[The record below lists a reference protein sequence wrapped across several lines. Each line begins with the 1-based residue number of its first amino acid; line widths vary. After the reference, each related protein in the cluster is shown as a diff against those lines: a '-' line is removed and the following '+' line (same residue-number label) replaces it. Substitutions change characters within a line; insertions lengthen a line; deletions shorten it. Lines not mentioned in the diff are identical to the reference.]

1 MWIAGTRARWGWLA
15 LGALVVVMLGRSL
28 PAASDAPDQA
38 RLTDWREALNRLVNS
53 DDFNTRQK
61 VYDRLERIGDARLMP
76 TLKAYMY
83 GTLGRHDG
91 QIVLYGQ
98 QQQVDGQ
105 GQVYPLL
112 DPFTRDP
119 IVGSDGKPVYAESM
133 NNMLRA
139 RRRDRQPLMQLRSAL
154 ALKHP
159 DPAERRQA
167 IIEAGN
173 EADPAKLD
181 ILKQMRSQS
190 PGGDNATVLR
200 ESIARIELA
209 NGDRSTKIAAAKVLG
224 DIGSSAAGR
233 SLREALST
241 AKDNE
246 DAPLIKAL
254 ERAIGQVNWHQTML
268 QWLTYTFTGLSEG
281 SILVLMGLGLA
292 IIFGLMGIINMAHGE
307 FMMAGAMTTYV
318 SAGFFAS
325 YMPDYFNWYLI
336 LAIPGSFLMAG
347 VIGWLCEVSV
357 VHRLYRR
364 PLDSLL
370 ATVGISFVLIQFG
383 RVLFGNNLSVDSPDW
398 LVGVWQ
404 VSRDFS
410 LPVNRIYILGVCLTA
425 VALAWFIIRHTRVG
439 LLLRATTQDRETAA
453 SLGVSTR
460 LVDSMTFAFGA
471 GLAGLA
477 GNAVVM
483 YDTLGPAMGQD
494 YVVESFLVVVV
505 GGAGNLLG
513 AITAGLGLG
522 FISKYLEPMFAMQPL
537 SLIFPETGAATYS
550 SIAVLLIVIV
560 ILQWRPRGLFPAK
573 GRLADG

>member
-1 MWIAGTRARWGWLA
+1 L
-15 LGALVVVMLGRSL
+15 
-28 PAASDAPDQA
+28 Q
-38 RLTDWREALNRLVNS
+38 
-53 DDFNTRQK
+53 
-61 VYDRLERIGDARLMP
+61 RIGDARLMP
-76 TLKAYMY
+76 ALKAYLY
-83 GTLGRHDG
+83 GTLGRYEG
-91 QIVLYGQ
+91 RIVLYGE
-98 QQQVDGQ
+98 QQQVEGR
-105 GQVYPLL
+105 GSVYPLL
-112 DPFTRDP
+112 NPFTQKP
-119 IVGSDGKPVYAESM
+119 ITDDAGEPVYASQM
-133 NNMLRA
+133 ANMLRA
-139 RRRDRQPLMQLRSAL
+139 ARRDRQILMSVRSAL

-159 DPAERRQA
+159 DPSQRRQA

-173 EADPAKLD
+173 DADEAKLEVLRLMLD
-181 ILKQMRSQS
+181 ER
-190 PGGDNATVLR
+190 PDGENATVLR
-200 ESIARIELA
+200 ESIARIQLA
-209 NGDRSTKIAAAKVLG
+209 NGSRDEKLSAAQTLG

-233 SLREALST
+233 SLN
-241 AKDNE
+241 D
-246 DAPLIKAL
+246 AL
-254 ERAIGQVNWHQTML
+254 EKAEAEGDQQLIETLQSAISAVENHQTFL
-268 QWLTYTFTGLSEG
+268 QWVTYTFTGLSEG

-318 SAGFFAS
+318 SSNLFVS
-325 YMPDYFNWYLI
+325 YFPAYFDWYLI
-336 LAIPGSFLMAG
+336 LAVPGSFVVAG
-347 VIGWLCEVSV
+347 LVGWLCEVSI

-370 ATVGISFVLIQFG
+370 ATVGISFVLIQLA
-383 RVLFGNNLSVDSPDW
+383 RVFFGNNLSVDSPSW

-410 LPVNRIYILGVCLTA
+410 LPVNRLYILGVCMTA
-425 VALAWFIIRHTRVG
+425 VLLAWFIIRRTRVG

-460 LVDSMTFAFGA
+460 LVDGLTFAFGA

-522 FISKYLEPMFAMQPL
+522 FVSKYLEPMFAMQPL
-537 SLIFPETGAATYS
+537 SLVFPETGAATYS
-550 SIAVLLIVIV
+550 SIAVLLLVIC

-573 GRLADG
+573 GRLADA